1 MEEKKMK
8 KIISDVMKEQFAEH
22 KKSFIGELENLKKS
36 FRTEIKDSEKSIM
49 SIISANFSTNQ
60 QRLDSISA
68 ELVGVIKSLEF
79 TENELKGEMSRMKEK
94 ICVLE
99 LKTKDAHPDFKVMK
113 EKLEDLEDRS
123 RRNNIRVDGV
133 MDVAG
138 ESWEDSERKV
148 HEILMQK
155 MGFDIGIQRCHRV

>member
-49 SIISANFSTNQ
+49 SIISANFSMNQ

-94 ICVLE
+94 IYALE
-99 LKTKDAHPDFKVMK
+99 VKTKDAHPDFKVMK